1 MGAPPSYGAG
11 TEPPWQAFNKL
22 LVILTDPR
30 THLFC
35 LRCVLRT
42 VQWQVNLYFKSL
54 LGCVTKS
61 FSGFNDFVHD
71 WIQNLKGGH

>member
-11 TEPPWQAFNKL
+11 TEPLGQAFNKL

-35 LRCVLRT
+35 LNFVREGSVAGDS
-42 VQWQVNLYFKSL
+42 VNLCF
-54 LGCVTKS
+54 
-61 FSGFNDFVHD
+61 
-71 WIQNLKGGH
+71 LKGLTVLCN